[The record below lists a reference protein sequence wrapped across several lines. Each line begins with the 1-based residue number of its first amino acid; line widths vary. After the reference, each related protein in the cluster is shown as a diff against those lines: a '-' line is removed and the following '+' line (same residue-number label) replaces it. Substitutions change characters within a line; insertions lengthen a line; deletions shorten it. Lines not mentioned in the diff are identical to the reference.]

1 MRATAVT
8 PFGWLDR
15 VLGGKGRRRGQR
27 RRTTE
32 FGPGANGS
40 SDSGANGASSSE
52 NGAAL
57 NSPPDELAIT
67 EEELSGLDQ
76 RDREMLR
83 SIIGLD
89 YTTVREVMVPRLDM
103 VAIEA
108 NASLKEA
115 AAIIVEYG
123 HSRLPVYIETMDDVL
138 GIVYVRDLLAAIAN
152 SENESD
158 IRSLTRPAFIVPETK
173 RVDELLEEFR
183 QRRTQ
188 IAIVVDEYG
197 GTEGLVT
204 MEDVLEE
211 IVGEIEDEFSRA
223 REAEI
228 TRDEHG
234 AVYVSA
240 GLSAEEVQDLFGI
253 SIESDDFD
261 TVGGFVYHNL
271 GRIPHVGD
279 VVENE
284 GLRFEV
290 MVVAGRRLRTLKISK
305 AEGGPTVDSS

>member
-1 MRATAVT
+1 MM
-8 PFGWLDR
+8 PFRWLGK
-15 VLGGKGRRRGQR
+15 VLGGKGRRKGQR
-27 RRTTE
+27 RRASE
-32 FGPGANGS
+32 AGPGVNGSSASGANGS
-40 SDSGANGASSSE
+40 TSPE
-52 NGAAL
+52 NGAQS
-57 NSPPDELAIT
+57 NSPPDDLTIT

-83 SIIGLD
+83 SIIELD

-103 VAIEA
+103 VALEA
-108 NASLKEA
+108 GASLEEA
-115 AAIIVEYG
+115 AATIVEHG
-123 HSRLPVYIETMDDVL
+123 HSRLPVYVETMDDVL
-138 GIVYVRDLLAAIAN
+138 GIVYVRDLLAAVAN
-152 SENESD
+152 PRDDSD
-158 IRSLTRPAFIVPETK
+158 LRSLTRPAFIVPETK

-197 GTEGLVT
+197 GTEGMVT

-228 TRDEHG
+228 TQDEQG

-240 GLSAEEVQDLFGI
+240 GLSAEEVQNIFGV

-284 GLRFEV
+284 GLRVEV
-290 MVVAGRRLRTLKISK
+290 MVVAGRRLRTLKITK
-305 AEGGPTVDSS
+305 ADSGPTGDSS

>member
-1 MRATAVT
+1 MRT
-8 PFGWLDR
+8 FRWLKR
-15 VLGGKGRRRGQR
+15 VLGRKKRRRIQR
-27 RRTTE
+27 RRASD
-32 FGPGANGS
+32 GSHGANGS
-40 SDSGANGASSSE
+40 PASTSNGIHVLDSADGPNI
-52 NGAAL
+52 
-57 NSPPDELAIT
+57 PPDEPAFT

-76 RDREMLR
+76 REREMLR
-83 SIIGLD
+83 SIIELD

-103 VAIEA
+103 VAIEVG
-108 NASLKEA
+108 ASLKEA

-123 HSRLPVYIETMDDVL
+123 HSRLPVYVETIDDVL

-152 SENESD
+152 PESESD
-158 IRSLTRPAFIVPETK
+158 LRSLTRPAFIVPETK

-211 IVGEIEDEFSRA
+211 IVGEIEDEFSRV

-228 TRDEHG
+228 TRDEEG

-240 GLSAEEVQDLFGI
+240 GLSTEDVQALFGV

-279 VVENE
+279 VVESGE
-284 GLRFEV
+284 LRVEV
-290 MVVAGRRLRTLKISK
+290 MVVVGRRLRTLKISN
-305 AEGGPTVDSS
+305 ATVGLSRDSG

>member
-1 MRATAVT
+1 MI
-8 PFGWLDR
+8 PFRWLNK
-15 VLGGKGRRRGQR
+15 VLGGKGRRKGQR
-27 RRTTE
+27 RRAGE
-32 FGPGANGS
+32 SGPGANGS
-40 SDSGANGASSSE
+40 SASGASGGTSPE
-52 NGAAL
+52 NGNPL
-57 NSPPDELAIT
+57 TYTPDDLTIT

-83 SIIGLD
+83 SIIELD

-108 NASLKEA
+108 GATLREA
-115 AAIIVEYG
+115 AATIVEHG
-123 HSRLPVYIETMDDVL
+123 HSRLPVYVETMDDVL

-152 SENESD
+152 PQDESD
-158 IRSLTRPAFIVPETK
+158 LRSLTRPAFIVPETK

-223 REAEI
+223 LEAEI
-228 TRDEHG
+228 TQDEQG

-284 GLRFEV
+284 GLRVEV
-290 MVVAGRRLRTLKISK
+290 IVVAGRRLRTLKITK
-305 AEGGPTVDSS
+305 ADSGPTGDSS

>member
-1 MRATAVT
+1 
-8 PFGWLDR
+8 
-15 VLGGKGRRRGQR
+15 
-27 RRTTE
+27 
-32 FGPGANGS
+32 
-40 SDSGANGASSSE
+40 
-52 NGAAL
+52 
-57 NSPPDELAIT
+57 
-67 EEELSGLDQ
+67 
-76 RDREMLR
+76 MLR
-83 SIIGLD
+83 SIIELD

-103 VAIEA
+103 VAIQA
-108 NASLKEA
+108 GASLKEA

-123 HSRLPVYIETMDDVL
+123 HSRIPVYAETIDDVL

-152 SENESD
+152 PSNVND
-158 IRSLTRPAFIVPETK
+158 VRSLTRPAFIVPETK

-223 REAEI
+223 RESEI
-228 TRDEHG
+228 TQDEQG
-234 AVYVSA
+234 AVYVNA
-240 GLSAEEVQDLFGI
+240 GLSTEEVQELFGV

-271 GRIPHVGD
+271 GRIPHIGD

-284 GLRFEV
+284 ALRVEV
-290 MVVAGRRLRTLKISK
+290 IVVAGRRLRTLKISK
-305 AEGGPTVDSS
+305 TEGGSTADSG